1 MVYSIGD
8 QKNGDIVRSFFW
20 ITIATNHESQV
31 FMRIL
36 MVEFRLSQK
45 CKLQQERLLTF
56 DYLECTG
63 HYFSHEQSS
72 RPTHSLILS
81 ICLNSQCHA
90 AVALCNRQAIRP
102 ARARAR
108 TAVLSDTLF
117 TLKSIVRNLFDRR
130 PINPFAL
137 DWTGLDFRTVL
148 LPLSL

>member
-1 MVYSIGD
+1 MRGNLLLHYP
-8 QKNGDIVRSFFW
+8 RF
-20 ITIATNHESQV
+20 

-130 PINPFAL
+130 PINPFEL
-137 DWTGLDFRTVL
+137 HCTGFLTVL
-148 LPLSL
+148 LPLSDHYRSRLSFRG